1 MECDAIRLKIKLIH
15 TKKEERLVI
24 NNLSVDYKN
33 KRVTIST
40 QKYSHV
46 ANMEEYVHNL
56 TLKTRQQNKFITPSN
71 VDDTE
76 GCLL

>member
-33 KRVTIST
+33 KRVALTGYT
-40 QKYSHV
+40 DEQKIITTMV
-46 ANMEEYVHNL
+46 
-56 TLKTRQQNKFITPSN
+56 TKF
-71 VDDTE
+71 VE
-76 GCLL
+76 LACL